1 MNQVSKI
8 GLPGSF
14 YRLVRKPALYF
25 LIIGILIVITGSIIH
40 SKSSHYSI
48 SKSGKEELV
57 KLALEWEKQYAT
69 PPTEK
74 QIEELVASYPDES
87 KINREE
93 AVLSWET
100 LK

>member
-1 MNQVSKI
+1 M
-8 GLPGSF
+8 
-14 YRLVRKPALYF
+14 
-25 LIIGILIVITGSIIH
+25 ITGSLIY

-69 PPTEK
+69 PPSKE
-74 QIEELVASYPDES
+74 QIEELVASYPYES
-87 KINREE
+87 KINPEH